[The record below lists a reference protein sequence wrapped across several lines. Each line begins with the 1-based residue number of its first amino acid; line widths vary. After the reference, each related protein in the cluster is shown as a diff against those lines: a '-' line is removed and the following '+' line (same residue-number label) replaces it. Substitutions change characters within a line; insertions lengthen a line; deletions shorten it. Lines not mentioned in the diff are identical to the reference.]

1 VSLQIK
7 RLEKALGGELFHR
20 TTRRIALTE
29 HGSSLLETSIPHLRR
44 ALDAIITAPRNGAEL
59 SGALRIGCTINDA
72 TQMLSRHVVE
82 FSALH
87 PKVKIELRA
96 SDRMADLVSDGIDV
110 ALRMGWLTDSSLRA
124 IKLGSFRQ
132 MVVASPA
139 YLKKAGTPK
148 HPEELARHSWI
159 ALSLLTAPLTWKFT
173 SAANQSAVVRMKAH
187 ISTDNPSSLRSIV
200 EAGGGTTICDEVSAA
215 DSIKAGRLIQ
225 LLPKWTLPEGGY
237 YAVFPPGRHLPRQ
250 VQAFVDFYRG
260 KLLQNALR

>member
-1 VSLQIK
+1 
-7 RLEKALGGELFHR
+7 
-20 TTRRIALTE
+20 
-29 HGSSLLETSIPHLRR
+29 
-44 ALDAIITAPRNGAEL
+44 
-59 SGALRIGCTINDA
+59 
-72 TQMLSRHVVE
+72 MLSRHVVE

-96 SDRMADLVSDGIDV
+96 SDRMADLVSDGIDI

-132 MVVASPA
+132 IVVASPD
-139 YLKKAGTPK
+139 YLKQAGNPK
-148 HPEELARHSWI
+148 RPEELANHSWI
-159 ALSLLTAPLTWKFT
+159 ALSLLTAPLTWKFAG
-173 SAANQSAVVRMKAH
+173 AANQSIVVRMKAR

-200 EAGGGTTICDEVSAA
+200 EAGGGITICDEFSAA

-260 KLLQNALR
+260 KLAQNALR